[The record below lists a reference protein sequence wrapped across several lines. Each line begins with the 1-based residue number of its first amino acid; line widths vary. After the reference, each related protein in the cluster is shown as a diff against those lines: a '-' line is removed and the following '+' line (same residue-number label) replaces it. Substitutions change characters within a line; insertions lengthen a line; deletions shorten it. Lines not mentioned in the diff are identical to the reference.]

1 MAQTARLRVGGGGQ
15 GAGEMLR
22 VTRCDML
29 RVIKWDMLI
38 VNTCD
43 MLRVTTC
50 TYTQIQTHIHGGG
63 QGAGEMFRVTT
74 LPTDVNAL
82 KKTKT
87 GEMDFSDDF
96 FGKPAFLTVSG
107 QLSGEVKPD
116 PDGIPPRV
124 ALLVLHWWC
133 CIPSLAYREV
143 PPLILVC
150 FLSLSPAVQCGEC
163 V

>member
-1 MAQTARLRVGGGGQ
+1 
-15 GAGEMLR
+15 
-22 VTRCDML
+22 
-29 RVIKWDMLI
+29 
-38 VNTCD
+38 
-43 MLRVTTC
+43 
-50 TYTQIQTHIHGGG
+50 
-63 QGAGEMFRVTT
+63 MFRVTT

-150 FLSLSPAVQCGEC
+150 FLSLSPAVQCGDC